1 MKKSIYILIL
11 ILSMFFISC
20 GEEELVVKKIELSN
34 YEDVKVVEYNNYK
47 LSDFDL
53 KVTYEDGTFKIID
66 LEADMLSD
74 EDIKKFSQVG
84 SHKIYV
90 SYKGAH
96 TAFEFEVRE
105 LSENISGLK
114 IELSNTEY
122 TYSGLPICPAV
133 SVTDGKTILNADSDY
148 TVEYLDNINA
158 GIGVVQVKGIGK
170 YEGVY
175 NAIFT
180 INKADLVVKANDVLV
195 DGPCIPIH

>member
-1 MKKSIYILIL
+1 MIDQLN
-11 ILSMFFISC
+11 C
-20 GEEELVVKKIELSN
+20 G
-34 YEDVKVVEYNNYK
+34 D
-47 LSDFDL
+47 DFE
-53 KVTYEDGTFKIID
+53 V
-66 LEADMLSD
+66 
-74 EDIKKFSQVG
+74 
-84 SHKIYV
+84 
-90 SYKGAH
+90 AH

-170 YEGVY
+170 YEGELISLLDFNLIY
-175 NAIFT
+175 TFC
-180 INKADLVVKANDVLV
+180 L
-195 DGPCIPIH
+195 